1 MPIEIGPRRIDPA
14 RALGAVSGRFAQ
26 TSSGTKAAVA
36 SEPEVVR
43 SDALDPGPV
52 PIDTDRVTQI
62 RRAIERDQ
70 YPILPAKVA
79 DAMIAAGLLLRSGK

>member
-1 MPIEIGPRRIDPA
+1 MAIEIGPRRIDPA

-26 TSSGTKAAVA
+26 TSSGASQAVA

-52 PIDTDRVTQI
+52 PIDHDRVAQI
-62 RRAIERDQ
+62 RKAIERGD

-79 DAMIAAGLLLRSGK
+79 DAMIAAGLLLRTGK

>member
-1 MPIEIGPRRIDPA
+1 MPIEIGPQRIDPA

-26 TSSGTKAAVA
+26 TSSGSRPSATGEPVVER
-36 SEPEVVR
+36 SE
-43 SDALDPGPV
+43 ALDPGPV
-52 PIDTDRVTQI
+52 PVDHDRVAEI
-62 RRAIERDQ
+62 RKAIERGD